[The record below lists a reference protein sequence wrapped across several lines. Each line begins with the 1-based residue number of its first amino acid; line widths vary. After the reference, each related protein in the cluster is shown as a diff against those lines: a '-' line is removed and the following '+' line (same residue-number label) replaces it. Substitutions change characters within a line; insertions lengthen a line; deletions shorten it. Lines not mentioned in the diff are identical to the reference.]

1 MYKTVLVTGMSGF
14 IGIYC
19 AKYLLN
25 EGYKVKGTVRNSSKK
40 EEVINTFKKNDINIK
55 NLTFEI
61 LELTSDNG
69 WDKAING
76 CEFVMHVA
84 SPFRIANPRNEDEM
98 ILPAVEGTKRVLEA
112 SQKGGVKRIVL
123 TSSIVSMMSSNR
135 RGQFGPEDWTDLNY
149 PNLNTYI
156 SSKTLAERSAWD
168 YTDENKKYLRW
179 N

>member
-1 MYKTVLVTGMSGF
+1 MSKTVLVTGISGF

-76 CEFVMHVA
+76 CELLWMLHHHLEL
-84 SPFRIANPRNEDEM
+84 RILGM
-98 ILPAVEGTKRVLEA
+98 KM
-112 SQKGGVKRIVL
+112 K
-123 TSSIVSMMSSNR
+123 
-135 RGQFGPEDWTDLNY
+135 
-149 PNLNTYI
+149 
-156 SSKTLAERSAWD
+156 
-168 YTDENKKYLRW
+168 
-179 N
+179 

>member
-1 MYKTVLVTGMSGF
+1 MSRTVLVTGVSGF

-25 EGYKVKGTVRNSSKK
+25 EGYKVKGTVRNYSKK
-40 EEVINTFKKNDINIK
+40 EEVINTFKKNDISIK

-98 ILPAVEGTKRVLEA
+98 ISPALE
-112 SQKGGVKRIVL
+112 
-123 TSSIVSMMSSNR
+123 M
-135 RGQFGPEDWTDLNY
+135 
-149 PNLNTYI
+149 
-156 SSKTLAERSAWD
+156 
-168 YTDENKKYLRW
+168 
-179 N
+179 